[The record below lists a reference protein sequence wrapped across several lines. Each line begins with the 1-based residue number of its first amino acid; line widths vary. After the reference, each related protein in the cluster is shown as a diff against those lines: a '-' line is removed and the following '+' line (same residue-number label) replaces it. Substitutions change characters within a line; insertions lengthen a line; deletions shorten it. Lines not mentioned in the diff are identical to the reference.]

1 MNLPFSAGNPLFM
14 TFDKIRQKTV
24 LYFFLEVITMK
35 KSLLSKLLG
44 AVCSLSMVSASLAVN
59 SACLFFVYEPEMPEA
74 AEALKKIK

>member
-1 MNLPFSAGNPLFM
+1 
-14 TFDKIRQKTV
+14 
-24 LYFFLEVITMK
+24 MK

-59 SACLFFVYEPEMPEA
+59 SACLLIVYEPEMPEA

>member
-1 MNLPFSAGNPLFM
+1 M

-59 SACLFFVYEPEMPEA
+59 SACLLIVYEPEMPEA

>member
-1 MNLPFSAGNPLFM
+1 
-14 TFDKIRQKTV
+14 
-24 LYFFLEVITMK
+24 MK